1 MSGITAVIVT
11 WNSEPVIASCLESCR
26 KYPVILVDNASAD
39 GTLSV
44 ARRFPHVRVTA
55 NECNRGFAAAVN
67 QGVEQCETEFVLV
80 LNPDV
85 TLLGGIE
92 PLAEA
97 CAREGVGLASGQLV
111 DGSGRPQRGFGIR
124 RFPQPIT
131 LIFEVLGINRVFP
144 WNPVNR
150 QYRELQRNLEERGE
164 VDQPAGAFLMF
175 RRDVWSRLRRFDE
188 SFFPVWFED
197 VDFCRRLRDA
207 GYKAIYDPAVK
218 GRHQG
223 GHSIGSLP
231 GEYRELYWYVSLLRY
246 AVKHFRPAAFRAV
259 SAAAA
264 PGALLRA
271 IISLFAGRGAAVAA
285 AYCKVAWFAGGC
297 LVSGQL
303 PGLPAPLCSQAA
315 AVSKL
320 TGSGQV
326 TPSARNIQ

>member
-1 MSGITAVIVT
+1 MSGITVVVVT
-11 WNSEPVIASCLESCR
+11 WNSAPVIASCLESCSE
-26 KYPVILVDNASAD
+26 YPVILVDNASAD

-44 ARRFPHVRVTA
+44 ARAFANVHIVA
-55 NECNRGFAAAVN
+55 NESNRGFAAAVN
-67 QGVEQCETEFVLV
+67 QGVAKCETEFVLL

-85 TLLGGIE
+85 TLLNAVE

-97 CAREGVGLASGQLV
+97 LQREDTGAAAGQLV
-111 DGSGRPQRGFGIR
+111 DGGGQPQRGFGIR
-124 RFPQPIT
+124 RFPRPLT

-150 QYRELQRNLEERGE
+150 QYRELRRNLDQRGE

-175 RRDVWSRLRRFDE
+175 SREMWSRLNGFDE
-188 SFFPVWFED
+188 GFYPVWFED
-197 VDFCRRLRDA
+197 VDFCKRAREA
-207 GYKAIYDPAVK
+207 GYRIIYNPAVK
-218 GRHQG
+218 ARHRG

-231 GEYRELYWYVSLLRY
+231 GECRELYWYVSLLRY
-246 AVKHFRPAAFRAV
+246 AVKRYRPAAFRAV
-259 SAAAA
+259 SAAVM

-297 LVSGQL
+297 LASGGL
-303 PGLPAPLCSQAA
+303 PGLPTPLCRQVA

-326 TPSARNIQ
+326 TPSARNI

>member
-1 MSGITAVIVT
+1 MSGITVVVIT

-26 KYPVILVDNASAD
+26 KYPVILIDNASAD
-39 GTLSV
+39 GTLWV
-44 ARRFPHVRVTA
+44 ARGFQNVRVTA
-55 NECNRGFAAAVN
+55 NECNRGFSAAVN
-67 QGVEQCETEFVLV
+67 QGIEQCATEFVLL

-85 TLLGGIE
+85 TLLSGVE

-97 CAREGVGLASGQLV
+97 CAREGVGAAAGQLV
-111 DGSGRPQRGFGIR
+111 DSSGQPQRGFGIR
-124 RFPQPIT
+124 GFPRPIT

-150 QYRELQRNLEERGE
+150 QYRELRRNVDERGE
-164 VDQPAGAFLMF
+164 VDQPAGAFLML
-175 RRDVWSRLRRFDE
+175 RREVWSSLKGFDE
-188 SFFPVWFED
+188 TFFPVWFED
-197 VDFCRRLRDA
+197 VDFCRRAHDA

-246 AVKHFRPAAFRAV
+246 AVKHYRPAAFRAV
-259 SAAAA
+259 SAAVA

-297 LVSGQL
+297 LVSGRL
-303 PGLPAPLCSQAA
+303 PGLPAPLCSQVAT
-315 AVSKL
+315 VSKL

-326 TPSARNIQ
+326 TPSARNI